1 MFHFANLL
9 LLSHLLTRRTQGI
22 KLLVDYSRS
31 HFITSN
37 EYLEIMEQKAWT
49 KRELNKKRRK
59 GKKKN
64 QGDQLNP

>member
-1 MFHFANLL
+1 LPI
-9 LLSHLLTRRTQGI
+9 RRTQGI

-31 HFITSN
+31 HVVTFN
-37 EYLEIMEQKAWT
+37 EYLEIMEQKTWT

-59 GKKKN
+59 GKKRN